1 MLGHDHIERRWPL
14 DQVQCA
20 GIDEEVLDLEIR
32 NLFTEHPTH
41 HPSPEA
47 RGLED
52 IRFVDRG
59 DPSTPFTGQPP
70 SDPGDSL
77 DLGRRVDAGIVG
89 ALPPTLEWFA
99 RSEEHTSELQSR
111 GHLVCRLL

>member
-1 MLGHDHIERRWPL
+1 MLAHVYIGRPWPL
-14 DQVQCA
+14 NRVPCA
-20 GIDEEVLDLEIR
+20 AIDEEVPDLEIR
-32 NLFTEHPTH
+32 KFFTVHPSH

-70 SDPGDSL
+70 SDPGDRKS
-77 DLGRRVDAGIVG
+77 
-89 ALPPTLEWFA
+89 T
-99 RSEEHTSELQSR
+99 
-111 GHLVCRLL
+111 RLNSSHVAISYAVFCLKKKRPD